1 MATLSD
7 PRLILVRPVTP
18 RTPQGR
24 EECLRR
30 GTPRVHLRLCRT
42 YGLVGFCTHLPMR
55 HARGHAYAI
64 GHPIVKSFEPG
75 EDRPRYCVGQSY
87 L

>member
-1 MATLSD
+1 MTTLSN

-30 GTPRVHLRLCRT
+30 GTPPVLSRPCRT
-42 YGLVGFCTHLPMR
+42 CGQ
-55 HARGHAYAI
+55 I

-75 EDRPRYCVGQSY
+75 EDRPRYCIGQSY

>member
-1 MATLSD
+1 VTTLSD

-18 RTPQGR
+18 RTPQAC

-30 GTPRVHLRLCRT
+30 GTSWVHLRRCLTR
-42 YGLVGFCTHLPMR
+42 GHVGCCDSSPMR
-55 HARGHAYAI
+55 HARGHGYAI
-64 GHPIVKSFEPG
+64 GHPIVKSSEPG
-75 EDRPRYCVGQSY
+75 EDRRWCHVDQSY

>member
-1 MATLSD
+1 MTTFSD
-7 PRLILVRPVTP
+7 PHLILVRPVAP

-30 GTPRVHLRLCRT
+30 GRPWVHLRLCLT
-42 YGLVGFCTHLPMR
+42 CGHVGRCDSSPAR

-64 GHPIVKSFEPG
+64 GHPIVKSSGQG
-75 EDRPRYCVGQSY
+75 EDRRWCYADESY

>member
-1 MATLSD
+1 VTTLSD

-18 RTPQGR
+18 RTPQGC

-30 GTPRVHLRLCRT
+30 GTPWVHLRRCLTR
-42 YGLVGFCTHLPMR
+42 GHVGCCDSSPMR
-55 HARGHAYAI
+55 HARGHGYAI
-64 GHPIVKSFEPG
+64 GHPIVNSSEPG
-75 EDRPRYCVGQSY
+75 EDRRWCHVDESY